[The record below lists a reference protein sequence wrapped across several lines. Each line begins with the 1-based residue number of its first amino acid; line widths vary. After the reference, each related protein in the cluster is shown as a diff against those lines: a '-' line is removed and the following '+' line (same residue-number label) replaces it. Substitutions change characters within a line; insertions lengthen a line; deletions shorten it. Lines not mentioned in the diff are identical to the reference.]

1 MDVPIKVY
9 DKDNW
14 FLYKRSDVDEEN
26 VLVFDKIVR
35 NRITY
40 VKKKKSVIVKAL
52 TLRRFFWYHRV

>member
-1 MDVPIKVY
+1 M
-9 DKDNW
+9 
-14 FLYKRSDVDEEN
+14 DEEN

-52 TLRRFFWYHRV
+52 TLRRFF